1 MKTNFNIKN
10 LAGHKITLQKGQIDI
25 ILDAL
30 AFYLY
35 TYKYIYPC
43 KKPLTEL
50 ESTRI
55 TQVKDIYC
63 QILDQ
68 FKDSSQSIV
77 NKTIINSI
85 ENKKKIFFKKV
96 S

>member
-1 MKTNFNIKN
+1 MKKKINIANIIGYNIK
-10 LAGHKITLQKGQIDI
+10 LQKAQIDI

-35 TYKYIYPC
+35 TYKYMYPC

-55 TQVKDIYC
+55 TQIKNIYC
-63 QILDQ
+63 QIFDQ
-68 FKDSSQSIV
+68 FKDNTQSIV
-77 NKTIINSI
+77 NKTIVNSI
-85 ENKKKIFFKKV
+85 EEKPKKYFRKIA
-96 S
+96 